1 MSQNLNNKVLK
12 VHFYKSP
19 TGNEPVR
26 DWQEDLQVKNNSIG
40 SSFDDFLVEEGI
52 ADEVEAGAIKKII
65 AYQLQEA
72 INKKQLTKTALASRL
87 DTSRAAVD
95 RLLDPEN
102 ESITLSTL
110 KKAANVLGKKLR
122 LELR

>member
-1 MSQNLNNKVLK
+1 MSNN
-12 VHFYKSP
+12 F
-19 TGNEPVR
+19 
-26 DWQEDLQVKNNSIG
+26 IG

-52 ADEVEAGAIKKII
+52 AEEVEAGAIKKII

-72 INKKQLTKTALASRL
+72 IEKEQLTKTALAIRL
-87 DTSRAAVD
+87 ETSRAAVN

-102 ESITLSTL
+102 ESITLLTL

-122 LELR
+122 LELV